1 MALNYKKILN
11 WRFEDVIQSYTEK
24 DSIIYTLS
32 LGLGLNPTD
41 PGELKFVYEKGLQT
55 FPTMAVVMGHPGPWM
70 TNPDTGIDYLKVLH
84 GEQRLEIHNQLPPGG
99 TVIGRT
105 RIVEII
111 DKGADKGALII
122 TERKLYEQESGDLLN
137 TQGATVFARGNGGF
151 GGPVTSGPAPHALPE
166 REPDLVVDIPTS
178 TQAALLYRLNGDH
191 NPLHADPKIAEQA
204 GFRAPILHGLA
215 AYGIAARAVLKGL
228 DVSDASRLK
237 SFDLRFSAP
246 VYPGETIRTDIWK
259 EDGVISFRSRVV
271 ERDVIVLNNG
281 RAVIAP
287 NAADQTTS

>member
-1 MALNYKKILN
+1 MKRAL
-11 WRFEDVIQSYTEK
+11 R
-24 DSIIYTLS
+24 
-32 LGLGLNPTD
+32 
-41 PGELKFVYEKGLQT
+41 VYINC
-55 FPTMAVVMGHPGPWM
+55 V
-70 TNPDTGIDYLKVLH
+70 
-84 GEQRLEIHNQLPPGG
+84 
-99 TVIGRT
+99 
-105 RIVEII
+105 
-111 DKGADKGALII
+111 
-122 TERKLYEQESGDLLN
+122 
-137 TQGATVFARGNGGF
+137 ARGNGGF

-204 GFRAPILHGLA
+204 GFRAPILRGLA

-228 DVSDASRLK
+228 DIDDASRLK

-246 VYPGETIRTDIWK
+246 VYPGETIHTDIWK